1 MSKHKI
7 VFPCEENS
15 NTFLE
20 VSAMESNT
28 VLIEIYESN
37 KSEFESLSQRIWL
50 DKATSIK
57 LVRVLKHEI
66 SKIQDNE

>member
-1 MSKHKI
+1 MSKHRI
-7 VFPCEENS
+7 VFPCEVNL
-15 NTFLE
+15 NTSME

-66 SKIQDNE
+66 SKIQDDE

>member
-7 VFPCEENS
+7 VFPCEENL
-15 NTFLE
+15 NTYLE

>member
-1 MSKHKI
+1 MSKHRI
-7 VFPCEENS
+7 VFPCEVNL
-15 NTFLE
+15 NTSME

-57 LVRVLKHEI
+57 LVRVLKNEI
-66 SKIQDNE
+66 SKIQDDE